1 MRFWSVWEG
10 VVFFII
16 WQFYFITPEIC
27 LIMTLK
33 CKLMRVWYMFL
44 TGTLPVRNMYQTCV
58 NLPLKDVIWP
68 ILGVRRENRQNYEKH
83 NPFSNL
89 SKICHFKFQS
99 CIKLVSKRYQTRLLG
114 GLVMPLGRAFKTFY
128 SLFPRVY
135 NNLNPWTSSHIL
147 NQRIHLHRTTSTLY
161 II

>member
-1 MRFWSVWEG
+1 
-10 VVFFII
+10 
-16 WQFYFITPEIC
+16 
-27 LIMTLK
+27 
-33 CKLMRVWYMFL
+33 MFL

-89 SKICHFKFQS
+89 SRYVISSFRVVF
-99 CIKLVSKRYQTRLLG
+99 VSKRYQTRLLG

-135 NNLNPWTSSHIL
+135 NNLNP
-147 NQRIHLHRTTSTLY
+147 
-161 II
+161 